1 MLFTQFFQVFSN
13 MAMTRPQP
21 LADHTSIIK
30 RTAENFPKTALA
42 SIQLMCLIAKTNQ
55 AKGQEALDFVLTM
68 IGRLEDENHFTVVKE
83 VLSLTNR
90 YQPILTINV
99 INKLSALESDTVST
113 ASMIRAYIQELRND
127 FNNKM
132 SKERSSSNS
141 GNRINYK
148 K

>member
-55 AKGQEALDFVLTM
+55 
-68 IGRLEDENHFTVVKE
+68 
-83 VLSLTNR
+83 
-90 YQPILTINV
+90 V
-99 INKLSALESDTVST
+99 IYTSDLFLGCV
-113 ASMIRAYIQELRND
+113 EC
-127 FNNKM
+127 
-132 SKERSSSNS
+132 
-141 GNRINYK
+141 
-148 K
+148 

>member
-1 MLFTQFFQVFSN
+1 

-99 INKLSALESDTVST
+99 INKLSALESGKYFFFIFFSEIITKIILLFPFRWIYYYGSNKST
-113 ASMIRAYIQELRND
+113 G
-127 FNNKM
+127 K
-132 SKERSSSNS
+132 
-141 GNRINYK
+141 
-148 K
+148 

>member
-1 MLFTQFFQVFSN
+1 

-99 INKLSALESDTVST
+99 INKLSALESGKYFFFIFFEIITKIILLVSFPVDLLLW
-113 ASMIRAYIQELRND
+113 Q
-127 FNNKM
+127 
-132 SKERSSSNS
+132 
-141 GNRINYK
+141 
-148 K
+148 

>member
-1 MLFTQFFQVFSN
+1 M
-13 MAMTRPQP
+13 
-21 LADHTSIIK
+21 
-30 RTAENFPKTALA
+30 
-42 SIQLMCLIAKTNQ
+42 
-55 AKGQEALDFVLTM
+55 DFVLTM

-99 INKLSALESDTVST
+99 INKLSALESDTAST
-113 ASMIRAYIQELRND
+113 AQLSTAHMIRAYIQELRND

-141 GNRINYK
+141 GNCFLNV
-148 K
+148 